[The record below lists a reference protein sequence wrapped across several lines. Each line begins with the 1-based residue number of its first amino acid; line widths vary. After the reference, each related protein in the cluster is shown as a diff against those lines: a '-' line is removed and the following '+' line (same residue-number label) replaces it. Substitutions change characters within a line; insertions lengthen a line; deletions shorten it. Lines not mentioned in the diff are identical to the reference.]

1 MDNQK
6 FGRFIASLRH
16 EKNWTQKDL
25 ADKLN
30 VTDKAISKWER
41 GLGFPDINQIEPL
54 ADVLGVSIMEIMRG
68 ERIGNDEV
76 PADNANESI
85 TDIINISE
93 YQRRA
98 ERKTI
103 AITTISVVALAAVI
117 FLIDSTSVTGFM
129 MVYLPVILL
138 ALGAVFLSWSIC
150 RKMRQKKFAGFL
162 ALGIISLVYPVGMYL
177 MMLVAVCMG
186 LGPVAN

>member
-54 ADVLGVSIMEIMRG
+54 ADVLGVSIMEIM
-68 ERIGNDEV
+68 IG
-76 PADNANESI
+76 
-85 TDIINISE
+85 
-93 YQRRA
+93 RA
-98 ERKTI
+98 H
-103 AITTISVVALAAVI
+103 V
-117 FLIDSTSVTGFM
+117 
-129 MVYLPVILL
+129 
-138 ALGAVFLSWSIC
+138 
-150 RKMRQKKFAGFL
+150 
-162 ALGIISLVYPVGMYL
+162 
-177 MMLVAVCMG
+177 
-186 LGPVAN
+186 

>member
-85 TDIINISE
+85 TDIINIS
-93 YQRRA
+93 
-98 ERKTI
+98 
-103 AITTISVVALAAVI
+103 
-117 FLIDSTSVTGFM
+117 DS
-129 MVYLPVILL
+129 
-138 ALGAVFLSWSIC
+138 
-150 RKMRQKKFAGFL
+150 
-162 ALGIISLVYPVGMYL
+162 
-177 MMLVAVCMG
+177 
-186 LGPVAN
+186 

>member
-16 EKNWTQKDL
+16 EKGWTQKEM
-25 ADKLN
+25 AEKLN
-30 VTDKAISKWER
+30 VTDKAVSKWER

-54 ADVLGVSIMEIMRG
+54 ADLLEVSVIEIMRG
-68 ERIGNDEV
+68 EHISNEKVSSDR
-76 PADNANESI
+76 ANESI
-85 TDIINISE
+85 SDIINISE

-117 FLIDSTSVTGFM
+117 FLIDSASVTGFM
-129 MVYLPVILL
+129 MVYMPVILL
-138 ALGAVFLSWSIC
+138 ALGVVFISWSIY
-150 RKMRQKKFAGFL
+150 RKKQQKKCAGLL
-162 ALGIISLVYPVGMYL
+162 ALGIIALVYPVGMYL
-177 MMLVAVCMG
+177 MMLAAVCLG
-186 LGPVAN
+186 QGPVTN

>member
-1 MDNQK
+1 
-6 FGRFIASLRH
+6 
-16 EKNWTQKDL
+16 
-25 ADKLN
+25 
-30 VTDKAISKWER
+30 
-41 GLGFPDINQIEPL
+41 
-54 ADVLGVSIMEIMRG
+54 MRG

-138 ALGAVFLSWSIC
+138 ALGV
-150 RKMRQKKFAGFL
+150 RQKKFAGLL